1 MSGDDPL
8 SLSDTAIRKAKA
20 HGSMQR
26 LFDGGGSS
34 GSHACGAKYWSLKYG
49 IAGKRSAWQLPRFPK

>member
-1 MSGDDPL
+1 
-8 SLSDTAIRKAKA
+8 
-20 HGSMQR
+20 MQR